1 MYFAR
6 HPKIQDRLDKLL
18 QNARDAERELL
29 EAREEAISS
38 LGWKRET
45 GPFCVV
51 APRQLWQKRI
61 KKKTFIVPLLVAMEI
76 EEIHMN

>member
-6 HPKIQDRLDKLL
+6 HPKIQDRLDKI
-18 QNARDAERELL
+18 QQKARDAERELF

-45 GPFCVV
+45 GPFCIVE
-51 APRQLWQKRI
+51 PRRLWQKRI
-61 KKKTFIVPLLVAMEI
+61 KKETFIVPLEIAMMI
-76 EEIHMN
+76 EEIDNN